1 LWNLLLQKV
10 VTFDCE
16 TSTINKGN
24 PDQWQTDL
32 LGVWLNEDNAKKKSD
47 DLYYENLTEYPG
59 NNDAYEVMEFD
70 VMDA

>member
-1 LWNLLLQKV
+1 MKAYVLIK
-10 VTFDCE
+10 
-16 TSTINKGN
+16 INKGD
-24 PDQWQTDL
+24 PYQWQTDV